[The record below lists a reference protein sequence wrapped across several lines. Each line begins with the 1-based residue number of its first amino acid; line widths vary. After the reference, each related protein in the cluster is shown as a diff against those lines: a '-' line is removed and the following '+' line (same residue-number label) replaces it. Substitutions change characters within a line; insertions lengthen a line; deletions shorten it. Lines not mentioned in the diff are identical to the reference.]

1 MLLRTAARWLDIVQ
15 ACANRNVVV
24 APIIPY
30 KFAAGEGGFS
40 RLLLS
45 MHDVLS
51 VINGQA
57 KKEEER
63 KESGVFAHLS
73 WMAVWVF
80 TIELKHFSNLPLGHV
95 LGHQSRA
102 QIM

>member
-57 KKEEER
+57 KKEEDR
-63 KESGVFAHLS
+63 KESGATFH
-73 WMAVWVF
+73 
-80 TIELKHFSNLPLGHV
+80 
-95 LGHQSRA
+95 R
-102 QIM
+102 